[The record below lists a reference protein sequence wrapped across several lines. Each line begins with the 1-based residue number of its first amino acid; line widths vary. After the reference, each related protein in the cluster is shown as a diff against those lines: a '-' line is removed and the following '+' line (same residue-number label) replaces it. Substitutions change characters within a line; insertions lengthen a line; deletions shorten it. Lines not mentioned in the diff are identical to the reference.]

1 MTSRPDEKKGD
12 SIVAFLVLRAEF
24 TPVPEQQLRSEL
36 VEHIRKNVGPIATP
50 EEIYFVNKLPKTRSG
65 KIMRRLLKSISSGS
79 QILGDVTTIEDGAS
93 LEEVKQAFNEM
104 HKAID

>member
-1 MTSRPDEKKGD
+1 
-12 SIVAFLVLRAEF
+12 LRAEF
-24 TPVPEQQLRSEL
+24 TQASEQQLRSEL
-36 VEHIRKNVGPIATP
+36 VEHIRKTVGPIATP

-79 QILGDVTTIEDGAS
+79 QILGDVSTIEDGTS
-93 LEEVKQAFNEM
+93 LEEVKRAFDDI